1 MRILWIL
8 PYSPWPTTSGGK
20 TRQYHLLRS
29 LAARG
34 HRITVLLHSKQPV
47 SAEDRQAL
55 EPFLERLVV
64 LPRRPLRSLSTLLAA
79 LFAPYPLLASV
90 NGLSAELQRTATEL
104 LREPWDVVQVEHSY
118 SFQPY
123 ERPLRD
129 AGQPFVLT
137 EHNVESS
144 LGAATYDRLPGWAL
158 PFVRYDQWRYRRW
171 ERRVMSQAAAV
182 VAVTE
187 KDARQLG
194 AMLGRPVPVVVN
206 GVDCEHFA
214 AARPTPEAQRVLFLG
229 NYEYAPNVDA
239 VEWMLDE
246 ILPRVWAHCP
256 EARMSVCGYALP
268 AEWAQRWSDPRI
280 EWQGFVPDLLQ
291 LQSSSSVFLAALR
304 HGGGSK
310 LKVLEALA
318 AGLPLASTA
327 QGVSGL
333 ELRDGED
340 YLGGE
345 SAEQLANAVVRLLQ
359 DPAQARALGRTAAPT
374 YVART
379 TGASPPANWNRST
392 PASPKERRHAHR
404 TRLPH
409 RRQLAALG
417 HQPPGLCHGA
427 GPGKPA
433 RHAGD
438 PLHRGPSRRPA
449 APAGGLPVVGLPAH
463 RDAPAAPAPALR
475 SRVPPTRLA
484 RTGHRPVHQHLQHG
498 PAATAASAG
507 RALCAADPRSV
518 PDHPEEL
525 PRQPPQ
531 GTGLS
536 DQRLPVDRLCAAC
549 RRPCL
554 DPFAVQRR
562 RGCAA
567 VSRVAGKVR
576 VLPNQVDGFAGEPAD
591 LSARGL
597 PPRYW
602 LLVGTRE
609 LRKNVPWFVSAW
621 TRARAQAPGVPPL
634 VLVGSLDHLP
644 EEQRGLPGLHALG
657 GLDDAELHAL
667 YRQAER
673 LWQPSYAEGFG
684 LPVVEAL
691 SVGTPVAVASGTSLD
706 EVTPPSAPRFSP
718 SDGAALERLMLRLA
732 DAPRE
737 ASAEELIAW
746 AARFNR
752 EAYRQRLAAL
762 IEELS

>member
-64 LPRRPLRSLSTLLAA
+64 LPRRPLRSLSTLLAALFAA

-359 DPAQARALGRTAAPT
+359 DPAQARALGENGRAYVRRAHDWSVAA
-374 YVART
+374 
-379 TGASPPANWNRST
+379 S
-392 PASPKERRHAHR
+392 
-404 TRLPH
+404 
-409 RRQLAALG
+409 QLEQVYA
-417 HQPPGLCHGA
+417 GLAEG
-427 GPGKPA
+427 
-433 RHAGD
+433 
-438 PLHRGPSRRPA
+438 
-449 APAGGLPVVGLPAH
+449 APA
-463 RDAPAAPAPALR
+463 
-475 SRVPPTRLA
+475 
-484 RTGHRPVHQHLQHG
+484 
-498 PAATAASAG
+498 
-507 RALCAADPRSV
+507 CA
-518 PDHPEEL
+518 
-525 PRQPPQ
+525 
-531 GTGLS
+531 
-536 DQRLPVDRLCAAC
+536 
-549 RRPCL
+549 
-554 DPFAVQRR
+554 
-562 RGCAA
+562 
-567 VSRVAGKVR
+567 
-576 VLPNQVDGFAGEPAD
+576 
-591 LSARGL
+591 
-597 PPRYW
+597 
-602 LLVGTRE
+602 
-609 LRKNVPWFVSAW
+609 
-621 TRARAQAPGVPPL
+621 
-634 VLVGSLDHLP
+634 
-644 EEQRGLPGLHALG
+644 
-657 GLDDAELHAL
+657 
-667 YRQAER
+667 
-673 LWQPSYAEGFG
+673 
-684 LPVVEAL
+684 
-691 SVGTPVAVASGTSLD
+691 
-706 EVTPPSAPRFSP
+706 
-718 SDGAALERLMLRLA
+718 
-732 DAPRE
+732 
-737 ASAEELIAW
+737 
-746 AARFNR
+746 
-752 EAYRQRLAAL
+752 
-762 IEELS
+762 

>member
-1 MRILWIL
+1 MRIALLAPLPPEKNGIADYASHFRNALQGLGIEVATPLAGVAADSANIASRLDSVDWNGFDLVHAELGGGRLGEFIALRELRKRFPRLPLSATVHDPERMVWRRERLPWPLNLLERLPSPLPQAAVVLADPLTLREERAVAQGLTRLVTLTGLGGECLARRMRLPPGRVEVINHGNLEIATVPLPSLDTLRLLYFGFIYRGKGIEDLLEALADLFASAPEMRQRVRLTLAGGTAAEMAFGAGGNYLDQLKAQIAELGLADAIDWNLNLAAADIPRTIQAHHVMVL
-8 PYSPWPTTSGGK
+8 PYRESKKLGLLGQQRGTSGALSWAAACGRGAI
-20 TRQYHLLRS
+20 TSDARAFAEEVASGNGAIYPQGDVAALSEQLLNLAREPRLAQAWAERAGAIGHARTWPRTALRS

-246 ILPRVWAHCP
+246 ILPRAWAHCP

-359 DPAQARALGRTAAPT
+359 DPAQARALGENGRAYARRAHDWSVAA
-374 YVART
+374 
-379 TGASPPANWNRST
+379 S
-392 PASPKERRHAHR
+392 
-404 TRLPH
+404 
-409 RRQLAALG
+409 QLEQVYA
-417 HQPPGLCHGA
+417 GLAEG
-427 GPGKPA
+427 
-433 RHAGD
+433 
-438 PLHRGPSRRPA
+438 
-449 APAGGLPVVGLPAH
+449 APA
-463 RDAPAAPAPALR
+463 
-475 SRVPPTRLA
+475 
-484 RTGHRPVHQHLQHG
+484 
-498 PAATAASAG
+498 
-507 RALCAADPRSV
+507 CA
-518 PDHPEEL
+518 
-525 PRQPPQ
+525 
-531 GTGLS
+531 
-536 DQRLPVDRLCAAC
+536 
-549 RRPCL
+549 
-554 DPFAVQRR
+554 
-562 RGCAA
+562 
-567 VSRVAGKVR
+567 
-576 VLPNQVDGFAGEPAD
+576 
-591 LSARGL
+591 
-597 PPRYW
+597 
-602 LLVGTRE
+602 
-609 LRKNVPWFVSAW
+609 
-621 TRARAQAPGVPPL
+621 
-634 VLVGSLDHLP
+634 
-644 EEQRGLPGLHALG
+644 
-657 GLDDAELHAL
+657 
-667 YRQAER
+667 
-673 LWQPSYAEGFG
+673 
-684 LPVVEAL
+684 
-691 SVGTPVAVASGTSLD
+691 
-706 EVTPPSAPRFSP
+706 
-718 SDGAALERLMLRLA
+718 
-732 DAPRE
+732 
-737 ASAEELIAW
+737 
-746 AARFNR
+746 
-752 EAYRQRLAAL
+752 
-762 IEELS
+762 

>member
-1 MRILWIL
+1 MDPALLALAHHQRRQDPPVPSAAQPRGTRPPDHRAAAQQAAGERRGPPGPGAL
-8 PYSPWPTTSGGK
+8 PRTPGRAAAPTAA
-20 TRQYHLLRS
+20 QPLH
-29 LAARG
+29 AARRAVRALPAAG
-34 HRITVLLHSKQPV
+34 QRQRPV
-47 SAEDRQAL
+47 GG
-55 EPFLERLVV
+55 
-64 LPRRPLRSLSTLLAA
+64 AA
-79 LFAPYPLLASV
+79 THP
-90 NGLSAELQRTATEL
+90 ATEL

-256 EARMSVCGYALP
+256 EARISVCGYALP

-359 DPAQARALGRTAAPT
+359 DPAQARALGENGRAYVRRAHDWSVAA
-374 YVART
+374 
-379 TGASPPANWNRST
+379 S
-392 PASPKERRHAHR
+392 
-404 TRLPH
+404 
-409 RRQLAALG
+409 QLEQVYA
-417 HQPPGLCHGA
+417 GLAEG
-427 GPGKPA
+427 
-433 RHAGD
+433 
-438 PLHRGPSRRPA
+438 
-449 APAGGLPVVGLPAH
+449 APA
-463 RDAPAAPAPALR
+463 
-475 SRVPPTRLA
+475 
-484 RTGHRPVHQHLQHG
+484 
-498 PAATAASAG
+498 
-507 RALCAADPRSV
+507 CA
-518 PDHPEEL
+518 
-525 PRQPPQ
+525 
-531 GTGLS
+531 
-536 DQRLPVDRLCAAC
+536 
-549 RRPCL
+549 
-554 DPFAVQRR
+554 
-562 RGCAA
+562 
-567 VSRVAGKVR
+567 
-576 VLPNQVDGFAGEPAD
+576 
-591 LSARGL
+591 
-597 PPRYW
+597 
-602 LLVGTRE
+602 
-609 LRKNVPWFVSAW
+609 
-621 TRARAQAPGVPPL
+621 
-634 VLVGSLDHLP
+634 
-644 EEQRGLPGLHALG
+644 
-657 GLDDAELHAL
+657 
-667 YRQAER
+667 
-673 LWQPSYAEGFG
+673 
-684 LPVVEAL
+684 
-691 SVGTPVAVASGTSLD
+691 
-706 EVTPPSAPRFSP
+706 
-718 SDGAALERLMLRLA
+718 
-732 DAPRE
+732 
-737 ASAEELIAW
+737 
-746 AARFNR
+746 
-752 EAYRQRLAAL
+752 
-762 IEELS
+762 

>member
-47 SAEDRQAL
+47 SAEDRRAL

-64 LPRRPLRSLSTLLAA
+64 LPRPLRSLSTLLAA

-268 AEWAQRWSDPRI
+268 ADWAQRWSDPRI

-345 SAEQLANAVVRLLQ
+345 TAEQLANAVVRLLQ
-359 DPAQARALGRTAAPT
+359 DPARARVLGENGRAYAR
-374 YVART
+374 ART

-449 APAGGLPVVGLPAH
+449 APAGGLPAVGLPAH

-475 SRVPPTRLA
+475 SRFLP
-484 RTGHRPVHQHLQHG
+484 
-498 PAATAASAG
+498 
-507 RALCAADPRSV
+507 RALREQDIDLYISTFNMGLPLPPRPPGVRYALLIHDLFQITLKNYHANRLKALVYRVSDYLSIAYALRVADRVWTPSQYSADEAV
-518 PDHPEEL
+518 
-525 PRQPPQ
+525 
-531 GTGLS
+531 
-536 DQRLPVDRLCAAC
+536 RLFP
-549 RRPCL
+549 
-554 DPFAVQRR
+554 
-562 RGCAA
+562 G
-567 VSRVAGKVR
+567 VAGKVR
-576 VLPNQVDGFAGEPAD
+576 VLPNQVDGFVGEPAD

-621 TRARAQAPGVPPL
+621 AR
-634 VLVGSLDHLP
+634 
-644 EEQRGLPGLHALG
+644 R
-657 GLDDAELHAL
+657 
-667 YRQAER
+667 
-673 LWQPSYAEGFG
+673 
-684 LPVVEAL
+684 
-691 SVGTPVAVASGTSLD
+691 
-706 EVTPPSAPRFSP
+706 APRRPACRRWCWSAASTTCPRNNAACPACTRSAGSTTPNCTRCTARP
-718 SDGAALERLMLRLA
+718 SGSGNRPTRK
-732 DAPRE
+732 
-737 ASAEELIAW
+737 ASACRW
-746 AARFNR
+746 SRR
-752 EAYRQRLAAL
+752 
-762 IEELS
+762 

>member
-359 DPAQARALGRTAAPT
+359 DPARARALGENGRA
-374 YVART
+374 YARL
-379 TGASPPANWNRST
+379 
-392 PASPKERRHAHR
+392 ERR
-404 TRLPH
+404 
-409 RRQLAALG
+409 
-417 HQPPGLCHGA
+417 
-427 GPGKPA
+427 
-433 RHAGD
+433 
-438 PLHRGPSRRPA
+438 
-449 APAGGLPVVGLPAH
+449 
-463 RDAPAAPAPALR
+463 
-475 SRVPPTRLA
+475 
-484 RTGHRPVHQHLQHG
+484 
-498 PAATAASAG
+498 
-507 RALCAADPRSV
+507 
-518 PDHPEEL
+518 
-525 PRQPPQ
+525 RQPT
-531 GTGLS
+531 GTGLRRPRRRS
-536 DQRLPVDRLCAAC
+536 AGMRIGLDYRTVGSSPHSGISRQVYAMEQALESLPGTQVTRFTVAPLDDPLRQRAVCPPWGCPRTAMHQPHQRLRFEAGFLPRALREQDIDLYISTFNMGLPLPPRPPGVRYALLIHDLFQITLKNYHANRLKALVYRISDYLSIAYALRVADRVWTPSQYSA
-549 RRPCL
+549 
-554 DPFAVQRR
+554 DEAVRLFP
-562 RGCAA
+562 G
-567 VSRVAGKVR
+567 VAGKVR

-746 AARFNR
+746 ATRFNR

>member
-268 AEWAQRWSDPRI
+268 AE
-280 EWQGFVPDLLQ
+280 
-291 LQSSSSVFLAALR
+291 
-304 HGGGSK
+304 
-310 LKVLEALA
+310 
-318 AGLPLASTA
+318 
-327 QGVSGL
+327 
-333 ELRDGED
+333 
-340 YLGGE
+340 
-345 SAEQLANAVVRLLQ
+345 
-359 DPAQARALGRTAAPT
+359 
-374 YVART
+374 
-379 TGASPPANWNRST
+379 
-392 PASPKERRHAHR
+392 
-404 TRLPH
+404 
-409 RRQLAALG
+409 
-417 HQPPGLCHGA
+417 
-427 GPGKPA
+427 
-433 RHAGD
+433 
-438 PLHRGPSRRPA
+438 
-449 APAGGLPVVGLPAH
+449 
-463 RDAPAAPAPALR
+463 
-475 SRVPPTRLA
+475 
-484 RTGHRPVHQHLQHG
+484 
-498 PAATAASAG
+498 
-507 RALCAADPRSV
+507 
-518 PDHPEEL
+518 
-525 PRQPPQ
+525 
-531 GTGLS
+531 
-536 DQRLPVDRLCAAC
+536 
-549 RRPCL
+549 
-554 DPFAVQRR
+554 
-562 RGCAA
+562 
-567 VSRVAGKVR
+567 
-576 VLPNQVDGFAGEPAD
+576 
-591 LSARGL
+591 
-597 PPRYW
+597 
-602 LLVGTRE
+602 
-609 LRKNVPWFVSAW
+609 
-621 TRARAQAPGVPPL
+621 
-634 VLVGSLDHLP
+634 
-644 EEQRGLPGLHALG
+644 
-657 GLDDAELHAL
+657 
-667 YRQAER
+667 
-673 LWQPSYAEGFG
+673 
-684 LPVVEAL
+684 
-691 SVGTPVAVASGTSLD
+691 
-706 EVTPPSAPRFSP
+706 
-718 SDGAALERLMLRLA
+718 
-732 DAPRE
+732 
-737 ASAEELIAW
+737 
-746 AARFNR
+746 
-752 EAYRQRLAAL
+752 
-762 IEELS
+762 

>member
-214 AARPTPEAQRVLFLG
+214 TARPTPEAQRVLFLG

-327 QGVSGL
+327 QG
-333 ELRDGED
+333 ED
-340 YLGGE
+340 RK
-345 SAEQLANAVVRLLQ
+345 SVV
-359 DPAQARALGRTAAPT
+359 
-374 YVART
+374 
-379 TGASPPANWNRST
+379 
-392 PASPKERRHAHR
+392 
-404 TRLPH
+404 
-409 RRQLAALG
+409 
-417 HQPPGLCHGA
+417 
-427 GPGKPA
+427 
-433 RHAGD
+433 
-438 PLHRGPSRRPA
+438 
-449 APAGGLPVVGLPAH
+449 
-463 RDAPAAPAPALR
+463 
-475 SRVPPTRLA
+475 
-484 RTGHRPVHQHLQHG
+484 
-498 PAATAASAG
+498 
-507 RALCAADPRSV
+507 
-518 PDHPEEL
+518 
-525 PRQPPQ
+525 
-531 GTGLS
+531 
-536 DQRLPVDRLCAAC
+536 
-549 RRPCL
+549 
-554 DPFAVQRR
+554 
-562 RGCAA
+562 
-567 VSRVAGKVR
+567 
-576 VLPNQVDGFAGEPAD
+576 
-591 LSARGL
+591 
-597 PPRYW
+597 
-602 LLVGTRE
+602 
-609 LRKNVPWFVSAW
+609 
-621 TRARAQAPGVPPL
+621 
-634 VLVGSLDHLP
+634 
-644 EEQRGLPGLHALG
+644 
-657 GLDDAELHAL
+657 
-667 YRQAER
+667 
-673 LWQPSYAEGFG
+673 
-684 LPVVEAL
+684 
-691 SVGTPVAVASGTSLD
+691 
-706 EVTPPSAPRFSP
+706 
-718 SDGAALERLMLRLA
+718 
-732 DAPRE
+732 
-737 ASAEELIAW
+737 
-746 AARFNR
+746 
-752 EAYRQRLAAL
+752 
-762 IEELS
+762 